1 MRVPKKPAIVGFH
14 LKPFGDSSCLRNKTR
29 DDPRI
34 LPLLV
39 PSSPPAGTFPG
50 DPERGNQVTTLPKSL
65 VIFCFHLC
73 AYMYI
78 GIGTYGFFLSF
89 GSKMFLSLTLWHS
102 AAFAAA
108 SLLLIGGIG
117 FFGRL
122 WDKIVARE
130 AAISNSPPGK

>member
-1 MRVPKKPAIVGFH
+1 
-14 LKPFGDSSCLRNKTR
+14 
-29 DDPRI
+29 
-34 LPLLV
+34 
-39 PSSPPAGTFPG
+39 
-50 DPERGNQVTTLPKSL
+50 
-65 VIFCFHLC
+65 
-73 AYMYI
+73 MYI
-78 GIGTYGFFLSF
+78 GIGTYGLLLSF

-102 AAFAAA
+102 AAFASA

>member
-1 MRVPKKPAIVGFH
+1 
-14 LKPFGDSSCLRNKTR
+14 
-29 DDPRI
+29 
-34 LPLLV
+34 
-39 PSSPPAGTFPG
+39 
-50 DPERGNQVTTLPKSL
+50 VTTLPKSL

-78 GIGTYGFFLSF
+78 GIGTYGLLLSY

-102 AAFAAA
+102 AAFATA

-130 AAISNSPPGK
+130 AAVSKAAPGK

>member
-1 MRVPKKPAIVGFH
+1 H
-14 LKPFGDSSCLRNKTR
+14 LNPFGRSSCPRNKTM

-89 GSKMFLSLTLWHS
+89 GSKMFLSLTLWQS

-108 SLLLIGGIG
+108 SLLLIGGSG
-117 FFGRL
+117 FFARL
-122 WDKIVARE
+122 WGKIGVRE
-130 AAISNSPPGK
+130 AAVCQGAPGKRP